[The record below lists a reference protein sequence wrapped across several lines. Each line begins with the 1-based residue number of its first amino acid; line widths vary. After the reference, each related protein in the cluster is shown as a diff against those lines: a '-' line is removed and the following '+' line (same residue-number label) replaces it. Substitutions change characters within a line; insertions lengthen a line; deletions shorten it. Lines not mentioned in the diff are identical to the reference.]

1 MSHVTSTSQK
11 DLRDLHI
18 GHVLSRNFGKERLES
33 GTQTYWER
41 KKGSALTLKKITIS
55 RNRKTEKVPIIQSA
69 LNASKSTFSL
79 TYNSVQ
85 TWDCQGRQHRL
96 CMNSILPAIAPP
108 EGQDLD
114 RISGQVCHSQR
125 WQAPLND
132 PDHTLQ
138 LKTATVALEHNAKKE
153 ERL

>member
-1 MSHVTSTSQK
+1 M
-11 DLRDLHI
+11 
-18 GHVLSRNFGKERLES
+18 
-33 GTQTYWER
+33 
-41 KKGSALTLKKITIS
+41 
-55 RNRKTEKVPIIQSA
+55 PIVQSA
-69 LNASKSTFSL
+69 LNAFKSTLSL

-85 TWDCQGRQHRL
+85 TWDCQGRLHRL

-114 RISGQVCHSQR
+114 RISEQVCHSQR

-132 PDHTLQ
+132 PDHTSQ